1 VAGGVLELYVL
12 DNSKQGLEREGV
24 VGGEVR
30 VEREGVLGEEFGEV
44 LEQVGA
50 VQRAVVVEIEFGGQ
64 AGDAQ
69 ELEKVVDGD
78 VLVVVGEF
86 GRVGDD
92 GVHELEDE
100 VLELEFEVGA
110 LGLEE
115 EEGDAEGAGVDG
127 GALVGEEVVEFVA
140 EVVCDVGEEG
150 LVGGDVVDAE
160 LEGDGEE
167 VEAHGDHDV
176 GVFGADEGDEE
187 AEELADAGQAVGD
200 VDVCGVDACKGIEG
214 YQFSFCIG

>member
-1 VAGGVLELYVL
+1 VAGGVLELNVL
-12 DNSKQGLEREGV
+12 DDSKQGLERKRV
-24 VGGEVR
+24 VSGEVR
-30 VEREGVLGEEFGEV
+30 LEREGVLGEELGEV

-50 VQRAVVVEIEFGGQ
+50 VQRAVVVEIELGGQ
-64 AGDAQ
+64 ARDAQ

-78 VLVVVGEF
+78 VLVVVGDF

-100 VLELEFEVGA
+100 VLELELEVAA

-115 EEGDAEGAGVDG
+115 EEGNAESTGVDR

-140 EVVCDVGEEG
+140 EVVCDVGEQG

-160 LEGDGEE
+160 LEADGEE

-176 GVFGADEGDEE
+176 GVLGADEGDEE
-187 AEELADAGQAVGD
+187 AEEFADTRQAVGN
-200 VDVCGVDACKGIEG
+200 VGGVDPCEGIE
-214 YQFSFCIG
+214 

>member
-50 VQRAVVVEIEFGGQ
+50 VERAVVVEIEFGGQ

-150 LVGGDVVDAE
+150 LVGGDV
-160 LEGDGEE
+160 DGEE

-200 VDVCGVDACKGIEG
+200 VGGVDACERIEG
-214 YQFSFCIG
+214 TEERSV